1 VATALPPCG
10 PGGALWIST
19 LALDT
24 PFGDYHLAQFRTYFC
39 WLSMGF
45 GSPWL
50 HRVT

>member
-1 VATALPPCG
+1 MALAQHHWAQAGATV
-10 PGGALWIST
+10 IE
-19 LALDT
+19 
-24 PFGDYHLAQFRTYFC
+24 HLAQFRTYFC